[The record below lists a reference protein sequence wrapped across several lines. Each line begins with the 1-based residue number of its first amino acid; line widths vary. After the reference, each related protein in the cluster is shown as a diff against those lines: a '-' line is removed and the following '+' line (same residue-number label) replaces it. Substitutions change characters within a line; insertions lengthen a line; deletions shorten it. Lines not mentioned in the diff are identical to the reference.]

1 MEKIAWFIERLSD
14 IEKDFTDNKDKAFQK
29 LVQIVADWQLD
40 AQKLQAKF
48 KEITERKAT
57 AEAEAKKEEEA
68 KKTEKK

>member
-1 MEKIAWFIERLSD
+1 MEKLTWIQERLND
-14 IEKDFTDNKDKAFQK
+14 IEKDFSEVKEKAFQRI
-29 LVQIVADWQLD
+29 VQVVADWNTD

-57 AEAEAKKEEEA
+57 AEAEAKKEEEE

>member
-1 MEKIAWFIERLSD
+1 MEKIAWFQERLSD

-57 AEAEAKKEEEA
+57 AEAEAKQE
-68 KKTEKK
+68 EKKIEVKK

>member
-1 MEKIAWFIERLSD
+1 MEKITWFQERLSD

-29 LVQIVADWQLD
+29 LVQIVADWQAD

-57 AEAEAKKEEEA
+57 AEAEAKQE
-68 KKTEKK
+68 EKKIEVKK